1 MSDSFPILFSPLRI
15 GRVSVR
21 NRIVVPPHG
30 VVFSPGQGS
39 GVDRVIDYHVE
50 RAKGGAG
57 LVIMSNYVV
66 PEPWR
71 RAMDWEG
78 LMPPGDVGGMNV
90 CNDPALAP
98 AYARLAEGVHGE
110 GALILSQLNAGGRQG
125 GGPGAISARVPLW
138 APSALPCPETLA
150 IPKEMETS
158 DIAAFVAAYA
168 EGARTMR
175 DAGFD
180 GVELFAAQ
188 GYLLSEFL
196 SPHVNQRTDRYGG
209 SLDNRMR
216 FMVEALEAIRGEH
229 GDGFVLG
236 LRMNGED
243 GAPGGLTLDDSQEIA
258 RRLAEAGLVD
268 YLNISGLSYLD
279 WPGWIADL
287 NAPPALFADSA
298 QRVKEAVPDLP
309 VCVVS
314 RIGDPVVAEG
324 ILAKGQADLV
334 GMARALISDPELP
347 NKAQRGDLDDI
358 RRCTYGNQSC
368 IMGLMQGR
376 GMGCMQNPAV
386 GHEAVLGS
394 GTLKPASARRQVIV
408 VGGGP
413 AGMAAARV
421 AAERGH
427 HITLFERDG
436 ELGGQ
441 NRMTARINSR
451 KTYAETTR
459 WLVHRLGRARV
470 DVQLGRAVTAADIL
484 DGGADAVVIATGS
497 TPRRTGYSS
506 HRPNVAR
513 LPGADLPHVV
523 TVWDVFADEAAI
535 GERVVLIDE
544 DPHFA
549 GIFTAEHLAD
559 LGRRVDVVTPG
570 VHAGRTIEIGFVP
583 QLYRRILPKG
593 VTVTPDTF
601 VTGIEAGAVT
611 CESRYTGETSR
622 IENVDTVVLAMGNEV
637 DDGLYRELKGRVP
650 ALHTVGDC
658 VAPRNMADAIFDG
671 ERVGRLI

>member
-1 MSDSFPILFSPLRI
+1 
-15 GRVSVR
+15 
-21 NRIVVPPHG
+21 
-30 VVFSPGQGS
+30 
-39 GVDRVIDYHVE
+39 
-50 RAKGGAG
+50 
-57 LVIMSNYVV
+57 
-66 PEPWR
+66 
-71 RAMDWEG
+71 
-78 LMPPGDVGGMNV
+78 
-90 CNDPALAP
+90 
-98 AYARLAEGVHGE
+98 
-110 GALILSQLNAGGRQG
+110 
-125 GGPGAISARVPLW
+125 
-138 APSALPCPETLA
+138 
-150 IPKEMETS
+150 
-158 DIAAFVAAYA
+158 
-168 EGARTMR
+168 
-175 DAGFD
+175 
-180 GVELFAAQ
+180 
-188 GYLLSEFL
+188 
-196 SPHVNQRTDRYGG
+196 
-209 SLDNRMR
+209 MR

-650 ALHTVGDC
+650 ALHTVGGLRGAAQHGGRDLRRRTGGAADLTGS
-658 VAPRNMADAIFDG
+658 VTRPRNSREEGSSAPCPWRCAAG
-671 ERVGRLI
+671 HRQRSPVWGA

>member
-1 MSDSFPILFSPLRI
+1 MTSP
-15 GRVSVR
+15 
-21 NRIVVPPHG
+21 
-30 VVFSPGQGS
+30 
-39 GVDRVIDYHVE
+39 
-50 RAKGGAG
+50 
-57 LVIMSNYVV
+57 
-66 PEPWR
+66 
-71 RAMDWEG
+71 
-78 LMPPGDVGGMNV
+78 
-90 CNDPALAP
+90 
-98 AYARLAEGVHGE
+98 
-110 GALILSQLNAGGRQG
+110 
-125 GGPGAISARVPLW
+125 
-138 APSALPCPETLA
+138 PS
-150 IPKEMETS
+150 
-158 DIAAFVAAYA
+158 VAAYA

-175 DAGFD
+175 EAGFD

-209 SLDNRMR
+209 SLENRMR
-216 FMVEALEAIRGEH
+216 FMVEALAAIRAEH
-229 GDGFVLG
+229 GDNLVLG
-236 LRMNGED
+236 VRMNGED
-243 GAPGGLTLDDSQEIA
+243 GVPGGLTLEDSQEIA

-287 NAPPALFADSA
+287 NAPPALFAGSA
-298 QRVKEAVPDLP
+298 QRIKEAVPDLP
-309 VCVVS
+309 VCVVG
-314 RIGDPVVAEG
+314 RIGDPVLAEG
-324 ILAKGQADLV
+324 ILAKGHADLV
-334 GMARALISDPELP
+334 GMARALISDPDLP

-376 GMGCMQNPAV
+376 GVGCVHNAAV
-386 GHEAVLGS
+386 GNEAVLGN
-394 GTLKPASARRQVIV
+394 GTVKPAAAPGQIIV

-413 AGMAAARV
+413 AGMAAARM

-427 HITLFERDG
+427 HVTLFERND

-441 NRMTARINSR
+441 NRMTARIKSR
-451 KTYAETTR
+451 RTYGETTR
-459 WLVHRLGRARV
+459 WLAHRLGRAGV
-470 DVQLGRAVTAADIL
+470 DVRLGRAVTAADIL
-484 DGGADAVVIATGS
+484 DAAADAVVIASGS

-506 HRPNVAR
+506 YRPDVSR
-513 LPGADLPHVV
+513 LPGAELPHVV
-523 TVWDVFADEAAI
+523 TVWDVFSNEAAI

-583 QLYRRILPKG
+583 QLYHRILPKG

-601 VTGIEAGAVT
+601 VTGIEAHAVT
-611 CESRYTGETSR
+611 CESRYTGAASR
-622 IENVDTVVLAMGNEV
+622 IEGVDTVVLAMGNEV
-637 DDGLYRELKGRVP
+637 DDGLYRELAGRV
-650 ALHTVGDC
+650 AKLHTVGDC

-671 ERVGRLI
+671 ERLGRLI